1 MKMKPIY
8 IPKGKAKEYGDYAI
22 NIYTGCPHR
31 CYYCFAPSVLRKD
44 REQFHTNIKPRDGIV
59 EAMAQHA
66 RHSDKMPEPKV
77 RAERMTERM
86 VKEYS
91 LNDTQKQQLLEA
103 NLALVEKMGDMPM
116 HRAKAYKHHKRDG
129 KRHQLTDEQRAQKK
143 AEMEKKRE
151 EMKTARIAYDSQLQK
166 IMTEEQY
173 AAYSKKVQ
181 DRKAKMESKRK

>member
-1 MKMKPIY
+1 MKKIILIGMAAFLM
-8 IPKGKAKEYGDYAI
+8 GGM
-22 NIYTGCPHR
+22 
-31 CYYCFAPSVLRKD
+31 
-44 REQFHTNIKPRDGIV
+44 
-59 EAMAQHA
+59 AMAQQQEN
-66 RHSDKMPEPKV
+66 RNGKRPDPKV

-91 LNDTQKQQLLEA
+91 LNDTQKKQLLEA
-103 NLALVEKMGDMPM
+103 NLELTEKMKDMPVSRRADM
-116 HRAKAYKHHKRDG
+116 RKGGSDNGCCCCCDKKCDAKARKHQKAN
-129 KRHQLTDEQRAQKK
+129 RHQRLTDEQRAQKK

-151 EMKTARIAYDSQLQK
+151 EMKTARTAYDSQLQK